1 MIKYPKNGYGTEK
14 YMKCCNF
21 FTNQHLIMLNHIGSL
36 VLSIYVKLGSEMV
49 KYSNYD
55 QKEGKN
61 GNLAKKIRSA
71 R

>member
-21 FTNQHLIMLNHIGSL
+21 FTNQHHIGSL